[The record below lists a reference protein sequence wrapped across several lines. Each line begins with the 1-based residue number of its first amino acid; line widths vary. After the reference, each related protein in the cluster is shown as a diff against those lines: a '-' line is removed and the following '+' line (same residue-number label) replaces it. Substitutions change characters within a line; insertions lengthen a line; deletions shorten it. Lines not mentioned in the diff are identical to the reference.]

1 MPMLAESTFCTY
13 IVSPRMTYTPMGT
26 DFMGSV
32 EENIRSWVSLRMTF
46 MAWSYPRNVPYVI
59 ESTMF
64 VSCLEYPIMHIVF

>member
-1 MPMLAESTFCTY
+1 
-13 IVSPRMTYTPMGT
+13 MTYTPMGT

-59 ESTMF
+59 ESTIL
-64 VSCLEYPIMHIVF
+64 VNCLDI